1 MLPSLRGLTFLFYI
15 FSIFQYAASTVI
27 VRPVAIQ
34 PRQTSPVTT
43 FTGLGTVPGL
53 GAPRLGGASAPSG
66 IAVLPV
72 PPPSLTE
79 TTGTFTVTTA
89 VPVTIDGKV
98 TLSNS
103 LFTVT
108 ATTLAPVATTT
119 STSMQ
124 TIRTSNILATLQLV
138 RIASGS
144 ISSLYLIVIALV
156 LWILCARRRTW
167 TKTTRAAKADTPAE
181 LESRLDGRES
191 WAPYID
197 RADAVLSPSNTTST
211 TRQLYIS
218 NQVHRAR
225 QKVAELEAE
234 TSTLLRANSAN
245 SSGSASVRSA
255 SWTASDVGETVLRS
269 PSLPGSPGVED
280 RETLAG
286 AMQQIRELND
296 RIREL
301 EEEEEEDGINRSG
314 SGGLPGPWDCRT
326 SRLQDT
332 SSR

>member
-1 MLPSLRGLTFLFYI
+1 MFPSLRGLTFLFYL

-53 GAPRLGGASAPSG
+53 GAPRLGGAPAPSG

-79 TTGTFTVTTA
+79 TTATFT
-89 VPVTIDGKV
+89 
-98 TLSNS
+98 SM
-103 LFTVT
+103 
-108 ATTLAPVATTT
+108 
-119 STSMQ
+119 SMQ
-124 TIRTSNILATLQLV
+124 TIRTSNILMTLQLA

-144 ISSLYLIVIALV
+144 IGSLYLVMIALV
-156 LWILCARRRTW
+156 LWMLCARRRTR

-197 RADAVLSPSNTTST
+197 RADTLLSPTNTTST

-245 SSGSASVRSA
+245 SSGTASVRSA

-280 RETLAG
+280 RDTLAG
-286 AMQQIRELND
+286 AMQQIRDLND

-301 EEEEEEDGINRSG
+301 ERQRRS
-314 SGGLPGPWDCRT
+314 SWALGLSDEPPPGYIE
-326 SRLQDT
+326 
-332 SSR
+332 